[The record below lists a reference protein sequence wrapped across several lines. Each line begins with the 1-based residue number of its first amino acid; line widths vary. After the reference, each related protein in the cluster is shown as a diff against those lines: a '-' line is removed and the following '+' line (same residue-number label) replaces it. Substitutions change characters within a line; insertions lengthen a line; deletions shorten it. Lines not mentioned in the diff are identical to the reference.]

1 MQKSKNFF
9 YKILIIFI
17 LIPSFGCYTDQIKLI
32 GEKHTT
38 TTNDGWDIVLE
49 NFKPLNGAPKRKYP
63 VIICHGLIGNRHY
76 FKIRE
81 EESIVYRLRAEGYDV
96 WLLDLRNREDS
107 LVKASIYYGKNKYNE
122 ITVDTYA
129 NEDAEKAISYVLE
142 KTKSEKVNWI
152 GHSMGGL
159 LAYIRLGFSDE
170 TRIANL
176 VTIASPMYF
185 NKPFTKKVN
194 SLDNYGFLVN
204 SDFMNLVQ
212 PVVPTGSMSRFN
224 GYFRVGRIE
233 IPLPFSRLFY
243 YEENSTL
250 QDVLRLKRYSTN
262 NESSKVMRQFS
273 DSLKEGEFSSFKK
286 GTNYT
291 TGLESIQVP
300 TFLIGGR
307 RDHLASPYSIRKTY
321 EQLGA
326 KSTDKE
332 MLIAGRAE
340 GHAEDYGHVDLI
352 IGKNVDNDINI
363 PIAKWLNKRNSL

>member
-1 MQKSKNFF
+1 MQKSMNFF

-17 LIPSFGCYTDQIKLI
+17 LLLANGCYTDQIKMI
-32 GEKHTT
+32 GEKHST

-63 VIICHGLIGNRHY
+63 VILCHGLIGNRHY

-96 WLLDLRNREDS
+96 WLLDLRNREDNQ
-107 LVKASIYYGKNKYNE
+107 VKASLFFGKNKYKE

-159 LAYIRLGFSDE
+159 LAYMRLGFSDE

-176 VTIASPMYF
+176 VTIASPLYF
-185 NKPFTKKVN
+185 NKPFTKKIN

-204 SDFMNLVQ
+204 SDLMNSLQ
-212 PVVPTGSMSRFN
+212 PVVPTGSLSRFN
-224 GYFRVGRIE
+224 GYFRIGRIE

-273 DSLKEGEFSSFKK
+273 DSLREGEFSSFKK

-291 TGLESIQVP
+291 TGLDSIKIP
-300 TFLIGGR
+300 TYLIGGR

-321 EQLGA
+321 EQLGT

-332 MLIAGRAE
+332 MMIAGRAE
-340 GHAEDYGHVDLI
+340 GHSEDYGHVDLI
-352 IGKNVDNDINI
+352 IGKNVDTDINI
-363 PIAKWLNKRNSL
+363 PITKWLNKRN